1 MSPCSKEQEEV
12 DKRVTVK
19 SVLDKKLTCPC
30 CWSTRRRSD
39 GLALNQCGHWFC
51 LKCWYV
57 LCECELPTFNHSR
70 HEKHRGSHIST
81 TTVHFGNYLPTCPH
95 KDCNSVIDPLTLMF
109 TLGPAMCKKF
119 NRWMEQSMIDM
130 DREHW
135 STCTSCSDVVISVS
149 SLTVIRCLCKRVY
162 CSNVLCKNRNNVHF
176 PLSCEEFEKI
186 SKLNQISR
194 FLNPLKELKS
204 NHELG
209 FSLRVKPCP
218 GTSLSLTFS
227 KRLKEVKHSTQ
238 Q

>member
-1 MSPCSKEQEEV
+1 
-12 DKRVTVK
+12 
-19 SVLDKKLTCPC
+19 
-30 CWSTRRRSD
+30 
-39 GLALNQCGHWFC
+39 
-51 LKCWYV
+51 
-57 LCECELPTFNHSR
+57 
-70 HEKHRGSHIST
+70 
-81 TTVHFGNYLPTCPH
+81 
-95 KDCNSVIDPLTLMF
+95 MF
-109 TLGPAMCKKF
+109 TLGPAMYKKF
-119 NRWMEQSMIDM
+119 YRWMEQSMIDM

>member
-12 DKRVTVK
+12 DERVTVK

-135 STCTSCSDVVISVS
+135 SACNSCSDVVVSVS
-149 SLTVIRCLCKRVY
+149 SLTVVRCRCKRVY
-162 CSNVLCKNRNNVHF
+162 VVISFSHSLTQSTHSYHLSSLVILMLRN
-176 PLSCEEFEKI
+176 
-186 SKLNQISR
+186 
-194 FLNPLKELKS
+194 
-204 NHELG
+204 
-209 FSLRVKPCP
+209 
-218 GTSLSLTFS
+218 TSLGLCA
-227 KRLKEVKHSTQ
+227 RTQ
-238 Q
+238 VLLERGV